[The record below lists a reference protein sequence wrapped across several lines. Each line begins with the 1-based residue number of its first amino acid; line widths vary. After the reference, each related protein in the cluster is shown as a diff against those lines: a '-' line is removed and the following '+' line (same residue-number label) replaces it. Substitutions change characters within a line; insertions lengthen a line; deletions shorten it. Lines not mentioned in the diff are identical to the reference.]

1 VKLISVYSR
10 AYVYTA
16 ALSRVDINFDYEE
29 RCLLKKRILKLLMV
43 TGLYLVALCSA
54 AGLAASAAPAA
65 PDTPPVVQAISV
77 VPAVKPSIRT
87 AAHWTGW
94 LSEAFSTKP
103 SGTTAKKPFI
113 ELAKQ
118 LTAPA
123 HVYSEQEKTY
133 IARVVYA
140 EARGEPFEGKVA
152 VAAVVLN
159 RFESGKFGRTVK
171 KVVFARNQFA
181 VSRRYNDECMAAVT
195 AAIDQR
201 DAFPDDM
208 YYFQVSKSKRW
219 RNFKYYTRIGHH
231 SFYRA

>member
-1 VKLISVYSR
+1 
-10 AYVYTA
+10 
-16 ALSRVDINFDYEE
+16 
-29 RCLLKKRILKLLMV
+29 LKKRILKLLTV

-54 AGLAASAAPAA
+54 AGLAAGSAPVVPDLPPAEQTVSAVPAA
-65 PDTPPVVQAISV
+65 KPNIRTAMRWTEWLSDEF
-77 VPAVKPSIRT
+77 AVKPY
-87 AAHWTGW
+87 
-94 LSEAFSTKP
+94 
-103 SGTTAKKPFI
+103 GTPAKTPLT

-118 LTAPA
+118 LSTPPN
-123 HVYSEQEKTY
+123 VYAEQEKAC

-181 VSRRYNDECMAAVT
+181 VSRRYNAECMAAVN

-201 DAFPDDM
+201 DAFPDNM

-231 SFYRA
+231 SFYCA